1 MAPHEQSDELVE
13 EGRTRQDP
21 EWREVSQPHGDRETY
36 IEGEEEKRT
45 AHRGLPTSG
54 MRCVDR
60 NSDQQGPDPQM
71 R

>member
-21 EWREVSQPHGDRETY
+21 EWREVSQPHGDGETRM
-36 IEGEEEKRT
+36 EGAEEKRR

-54 MRCVDR
+54 MRCVGR
-60 NSDQQGPDPQM
+60 NSYQQGPDPQ
-71 R
+71 RR